1 MNDSNAITIQTTTA
15 TAPVS
20 SSSAL
25 VPQSFDEAWR
35 WAKAFSASNLVPQ
48 HFKDKPEDCFVAIT
62 MAMELKVNPLTCLQ
76 NIFMI
81 GGRPGMSASL
91 AIALANSSGRFAGP
105 IRYSSEGKGET
116 LAVTAYAP
124 LHDGEIVDCTVTY
137 EMAVKEGW
145 TRNPKYKS
153 IPEQMLRYRAA
164 KWLINQTCPEV
175 LFGLDISEGPGQ
187 VRQNAEQIKN
197 VPEAPRGSLGAL
209 NSKLRKALPD
219 DKTGTGSDGQPDRQ
233 PVSDPEGS
241 GGAVEG

>member
-1 MNDSNAITIQTTTA
+1 MTDNAITIQTTTA
-15 TAPVS
+15 PAPINPV
-20 SSSAL
+20 SAL
-25 VPQSFDEAWR
+25 VPQSIDEAWR
-35 WAKAFSASNLVPQ
+35 FAKFFSASSLVPS
-48 HFKDKPEDCFVAIT
+48 HFQGKPEDCFVAIT

-105 IRYSSEGKGET
+105 IRYSVEGKSET

-124 LHDGEIVDCTVTY
+124 LYDGEIVECTVTY

-175 LFGLDISEGPGQ
+175 LFGLDISEGPGLIP
-187 VRQNAEQIKN
+187 RDTERKKN
-197 VPEAPRGSLGAL
+197 KPDAPRGSLSAL
-209 NSKLRKALPD
+209 NNKIRRGTPD
-219 DKTGTGSDGQPDRQ
+219 DNSNDSDDGRPTGK
-233 PVSDPEGS
+233 PVSDTEGS
-241 GGAVEG
+241 SGAVEG

>member
-1 MNDSNAITIQTTTA
+1 MTDNAITIQTTA
-15 TAPVS
+15 TPAP
-20 SSSAL
+20 SAL
-25 VPQSFDEAWR
+25 IPQTFDEAWR

-105 IRYSSEGKGET
+105 IRYNIEGKGET

-175 LFGLDISEGPGQ
+175 LFGLDISEGPGLI
-187 VRQNAEQIKN
+187 RESKEQKAN
-197 VPEAPRGSLGAL
+197 KPDAPRGSLGAL

-219 DKTGTGSDGQPDRQ
+219 DEPGTTNDGQPVPDAK
-233 PVSDPEGS
+233 GS
-241 GGAVEG
+241 SGEVEG

>member
-1 MNDSNAITIQTTTA
+1 MTDNAITIQTTA
-15 TAPVS
+15 TPAPTSTVA
-20 SSSAL
+20 AL
-25 VPQSFDEAWR
+25 MPQSFDEAWR

-62 MAMELKVNPLTCLQ
+62 MAMELKINPLTCLQ

-81 GGRPGMSASL
+81 SGRPGMSASL

-105 IRYSSEGKGET
+105 IRYKTEGKGET

-124 LHDGEIVDCTVTY
+124 LYDGEIVDCTVTY
-137 EMAVKEGW
+137 EMAAKEGW

-175 LFGLDISEGPGQ
+175 LFGLDISEGPGPTRQ
-187 VRQNAEQIKN
+187 VAEQNKN
-197 VPEAPRGSLGAL
+197 VDSTPKGGLAAL
-209 NSKLRKALPD
+209 NNQLKKGTED
-219 DKTGTGSDGQPDRQ
+219 GKTGGPGEQQSLL
-233 PVSDPEGS
+233 DPEGS
-241 GGAVEG
+241 GGEVAG

>member
-1 MNDSNAITIQTTTA
+1 MTDNAITIQTTA
-15 TAPVS
+15 TPAPTS
-20 SSSAL
+20 AAAAL

-35 WAKAFSASNLVPQ
+35 YAKAYSASNLVPP

-62 MAMELKVNPLTCLQ
+62 MAMDLKINPLTCLQ

-81 GGRPGMSASL
+81 SGRPGMHASL

-124 LHDGEIVDCTVTY
+124 LYDGEIVDCTVTY

-175 LFGLDISEGPGQ
+175 LFGLDIAEGPGPTRQ
-187 VRQNAEQIKN
+187 VSEQNKN
-197 VPEAPRGSLGAL
+197 VDSTPKGGLAAL
-209 NSKLRKALPD
+209 NNQLKKGTEDA
-219 DKTGTGSDGQPDRQ
+219 KTGGAGEQQSLL
-233 PVSDPEGS
+233 DPEGS
-241 GGAVEG
+241 GGEMAG